1 MISNIQNFGL
11 NFTSKKP
18 VQKTNFNTF
27 STQNLTFAG
36 ADTVSFS
43 PISFGK
49 TIKLLP
55 ACNAYIVDKAS
66 VNEQDVNSVKD
77 QIKGLR
83 MIIPKDV
90 GSGDTIKFDANS
102 KPMAIV
108 HSNNP
113 NFKVN
118 LDFGEG
124 KKGNVVIINN
134 ANAAIKEGEASK
146 LKVLNPLNLNVALNK
161 IDPSRAALS
170 INNDT
175 GTGLQIKDAEAFLAS
190 LGGNSSSLEKVP
202 DKTMKAVSSIIDKKT
217 SNDIKEIH
225 ILVDSSGSMTYDA
238 GFNSLTKMEATINA
252 IKTVLAS
259 IPPYIKVS
267 VYSFSDCLEKIGDR
281 NPEFPGKIISA
292 MNEIDVTGNTALY
305 DSIRKCENNCLP
317 KGSASKI
324 IVISDG
330 EDNSSR
336 NPHIPVVYNKETGKT
351 GQIDVIGFKIP
362 GHEGDRRSLIEL
374 AKLNNGQYRDANT
387 VQELEKQIISSCTDL
402 VIRN

>member
-1 MISNIQNFGL
+1 MISNVQNLGV

-18 VQKTNFNTF
+18 VQKTNVNTF

-55 ACNAYIVDKAS
+55 GSNAYIVDKAS
-66 VNEQDVNSVKD
+66 VNEKDVNLVKD
-77 QIKGLR
+77 QIQSLR
-83 MIIPKDV
+83 MIIPKEV
-90 GSGDTIKFDANS
+90 RSGDTIKFDANS
-102 KPMAIV
+102 NPMAIV
-108 HSNNP
+108 HSNDP

-124 KKGNVVIINN
+124 KKGNLVTINN
-134 ANAAIKEGEASK
+134 ATAAIKEGEARK
-146 LKVLNPLNLNVALNK
+146 LKVLDPSNLNVALNK
-161 IDPSRAALS
+161 IDPSRASLS
-170 INNDT
+170 INNNT
-175 GTGLQIKDAEAFLAS
+175 GTGLQIKDAETFLSS
-190 LGGNSSSLEKVP
+190 LSGKPSSLEKVP
-202 DKTMKAVSSIIDKKT
+202 DKTMKAVSSIIDKKN

-225 ILVDSSGSMTYDA
+225 ILVDSSGSMTEDA

-267 VYSFSDCLEKIGDR
+267 VYSFTDGLRKIGDR
-281 NPEFPGKIISA
+281 NPESPGKIIDA
-292 MNEIDVTGNTALY
+292 MNEIDISGNTALF
-305 DSIRKCENNCLP
+305 DSVRTCNDFVP
-317 KGSASKI
+317 KESASKI

-330 EDNSSR
+330 ADNSSR
-336 NPHIPVVYNKETGKT
+336 NTSIPVVYGEKTRKT

-362 GHEGDRRSLIEL
+362 GHESERKDLISL
-374 AKLNNGQYRDANT
+374 AKLNNGNYKDANT
-387 VQELEKQIISSCTDL
+387 VQELEKQIISSCTEL
-402 VIRN
+402 VIRK